1 MIVRSSISSSS
12 KQQQS
17 IVYNHNNKT
26 RRFSVLLVIYIHTYA
41 HTVSLWVIQLSTQK
55 TFLFLML
62 SMEKIHFDGI
72 SVIFW
77 LIRLIWSKI
86 GTNWNNLKMRFGL
99 RGKEYL
105 FLWPRKIGFDQH
117 RTMARNRKYYTEQKR
132 NEKNPIHLN
141 ENSNC
146 NGVCLVCK
154 CFIAKWFTLR
164 LFRVCR
170 CEVPQ
175 QQQQQQLASNVRC
188 VCATIE
194 RKTNPK
200 PVASFRLY
208 RTNVSVSPAFLT
220 FVTRT
225 PRFEVFA
232 RTRIRTH
239 THTPAPQITDIV
251 PNRGWIS
258 SI

>member
-105 FLWPRKIGFDQH
+105 FLWPRKLASINTEQWPE
-117 RTMARNRKYYTEQKR
+117 TESTTPNRKGTKKIPSTWTKTQ
-132 NEKNPIHLN
+132 I
-141 ENSNC
+141 
-146 NGVCLVCK
+146 VM
-154 CFIAKWFTLR
+154 
-164 LFRVCR
+164 
-170 CEVPQ
+170 
-175 QQQQQQLASNVRC
+175 
-188 VCATIE
+188 VCALCV
-194 RKTNPK
+194 N
-200 PVASFRLY
+200 AL
-208 RTNVSVSPAFLT
+208 
-220 FVTRT
+220 
-225 PRFEVFA
+225 
-232 RTRIRTH
+232 
-239 THTPAPQITDIV
+239 
-251 PNRGWIS
+251 
-258 SI
+258 

>member
-1 MIVRSSISSSS
+1 
-12 KQQQS
+12 
-17 IVYNHNNKT
+17 
-26 RRFSVLLVIYIHTYA
+26 
-41 HTVSLWVIQLSTQK
+41 
-55 TFLFLML
+55 ML

-239 THTPAPQITDIV
+239 TRSTNHWYCTESTMDFEHLIRSPHI
-251 PNRGWIS
+251 NRNQKW
-258 SI
+258 